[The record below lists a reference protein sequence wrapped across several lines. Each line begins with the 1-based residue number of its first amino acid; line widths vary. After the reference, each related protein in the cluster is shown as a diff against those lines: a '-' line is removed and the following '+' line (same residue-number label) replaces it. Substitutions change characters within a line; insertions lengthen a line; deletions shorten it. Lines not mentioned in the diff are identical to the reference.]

1 MKKFIPYIILAVVC
15 IGIMLFP
22 VKTSGEYIRIEFTGN
37 EDGILEGQEC
47 TLYYATNSADAFNDN
62 QTVSCPIDNEK
73 FYVEFKLDGVYNNN
87 IKGLRIDFPAENQ
100 RFCIGGVF
108 VKSAG
113 ILSKRYDPCYIFAD
127 ENIKSKND
135 IPEMTCLKDGK
146 VVYIVTQDKDPYI
159 VFSDEVTK
167 ELTSHF
173 SHFIVTK
180 LVMCIIVVG
189 CFFSF
194 RKDIFGTDENKKEAE
209 GEKS

>member
-22 VKTSGEYIRIEFTGN
+22 VKTSAEYIRIEFTGN
-37 EDGILEGQEC
+37 EDGVLQGREC
-47 TLYYATNSADAFNDN
+47 TLYYATQSADYFNNDE
-62 QTVSCPIDNEK
+62 TVRCPVDNEK
-73 FYVEFKLDGVYNNN
+73 YYVEFKLEGKNNNN
-87 IKGLRIDFPAENQ
+87 IKGLRIDFPAEDQ
-100 RFCIGGVF
+100 RFCVGGVF

-127 ENIKSKND
+127 ENIKLAND
-135 IPEMTCLKDGK
+135 IAGINSLKDGK
-146 VVYIVTQDKDPYI
+146 VVYIATEGADPYI
-159 VFSDEVTK
+159 IFSDEVTK

-180 LVMCIIVVG
+180 LVMCIIIVG

-194 RKDIFGTDENKKEAE
+194 KKDIFGTDENKKEAE
-209 GEKS
+209 GEKA